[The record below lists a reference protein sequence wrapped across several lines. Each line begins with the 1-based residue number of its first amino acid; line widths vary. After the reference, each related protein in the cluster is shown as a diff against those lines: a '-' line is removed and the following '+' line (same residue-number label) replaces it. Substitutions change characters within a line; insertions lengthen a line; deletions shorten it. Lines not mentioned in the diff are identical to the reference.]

1 LRSGLSPA
9 NSAENSSPN
18 RKGNSEANR
27 LGSAIRKARSLK
39 EIKERLSRRERNGKK
54 CGPCVEKF
62 AHQRRLISLF
72 GSTVQH
78 IEHMFRDSVSFSRL
92 FNILNKY
99 SILRTSAFAWIGGA
113 MATSEA
119 SPATAVERALNILE
133 AAAQRR
139 DGLTNS
145 EISRKLGIPKS
156 SASYILRTLERRGY
170 LRRDAETARYRLG
183 LKILSLGGDAQGNL
197 DLAAVALPLMRTL
210 GEKIHLTVHLAVLDQ
225 GEAVY
230 IEKVEAAGF
239 FKVNTWVGRR
249 MFLHSTSVG
258 KCLMAWLP
266 KQEIESI
273 VKQHGL
279 KKRTP
284 ETITNMTK
292 LLAELEHVKQAG
304 YAVDDEEN
312 SLGARCLGA
321 PIFDAAGNVAAAI
334 GASGT
339 LTQMDESSMPKII
352 EALKETARRA
362 SRQLLRSGAAGAA

>member
-1 LRSGLSPA
+1 M
-9 NSAENSSPN
+9 
-18 RKGNSEANR
+18 
-27 LGSAIRKARSLK
+27 
-39 EIKERLSRRERNGKK
+39 
-54 CGPCVEKF
+54 
-62 AHQRRLISLF
+62 
-72 GSTVQH
+72 GST
-78 IEHMFRDSVSFSRL
+78 E
-92 FNILNKY
+92 
-99 SILRTSAFAWIGGA
+99 T
-113 MATSEA
+113 

-197 DLAAVALPLMRTL
+197 DLADVALPFMRAL
-210 GEKIHLTVHLAVLDQ
+210 GEKIRLTVHLAVLDQ

-258 KCLMAWLP
+258 KCLLAWLP
-266 KQEIESI
+266 RHEIETL
-273 VKQHGL
+273 VKPQGL

-284 ETITNMTK
+284 KTITSVSK
-292 LLAELEHVKQAG
+292 LLADLEHVKQTG

-321 PIFDAAGNVAAAI
+321 PVFDAAGDVTAAHSAR
-334 GASGT
+334 GT
-339 LTQMDESSMPKII
+339 LTR
-352 EALKETARRA
+352 T
-362 SRQLLRSGAAGAA
+362 